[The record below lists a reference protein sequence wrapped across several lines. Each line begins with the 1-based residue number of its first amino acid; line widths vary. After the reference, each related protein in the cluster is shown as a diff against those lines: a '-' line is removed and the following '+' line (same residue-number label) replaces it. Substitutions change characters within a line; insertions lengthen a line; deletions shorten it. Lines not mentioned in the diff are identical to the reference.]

1 MSIISIATSLYNI
14 ATKVDWNKA
23 WQQLDEMNLTYYEK
37 KQVIE
42 QLRTLA
48 KQRNDAIAEAK
59 ALEKQA
65 ELAANSGDANKSK
78 KIMFISYGIAAI
90 AVFVV
95 VFLILKRK

>member
-37 KQVIE
+37 KQVI
-42 QLRTLA
+42 A

-65 ELAANSGDANKSK
+65 ELAANSGDADKSK